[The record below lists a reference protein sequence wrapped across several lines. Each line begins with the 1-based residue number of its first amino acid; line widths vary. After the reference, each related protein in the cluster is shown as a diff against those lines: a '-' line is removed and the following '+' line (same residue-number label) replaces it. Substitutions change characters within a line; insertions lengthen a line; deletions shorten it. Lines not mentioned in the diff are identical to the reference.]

1 MSSSANFRSVKNSLN
16 YFEKENLIN
25 NIQKVSSCKRE
36 SSKKDKSDINLTN
49 IIYQN
54 IQTNFSNSFINTN
67 LSIIKENKNDLSFN
81 SYPVKPI
88 IEDNLENNFIKK
100 KIKVYKPPS
109 VVNNKLISFQKQINK
124 QILEFPLFEEKQVFK
139 DTINRSYL
147 QDEFSDDGSES
158 DDEKI
163 NEGKIFLT
171 QELEDSFQQ
180 LSQSIKKD
188 KSNNILSRKIRF
200 KK

>member
-16 YFEKENLIN
+16 YFGKENLIN

-109 VVNNKLISFQKQINK
+109 VVNNKIISFQKQINK